1 MEIISIYFA
10 AFSIISFFIYYN
22 LNQKYRILFL
32 ILLSC
37 GFIASLSLNLFIYIL
52 IYSLLNYFTGL
63 YIPRVKFKKALFRT
77 GIIVNLLQII
87 ILKYYHFTIDP
98 LLSLFN
104 LQSSASNFSEIIL
117 PVGISFFTL
126 QAIGYLVNIKM
137 GWEKPESNFMNYFL
151 YIIFY
156 PKFLS
161 GPIERSNHFLPQLKT
176 FNLFNS
182 ENIITGLKIAL
193 WGFFKKVIIANHL
206 AATISQT
213 YTNIDSAGGLNVL
226 LVILIQPLYLYFD
239 FSGYTDIAIGFAKTL
254 GYDLLP
260 NFNRPFLSENVTTLW
275 RRMHMSLSLW
285 FNDYVF
291 KQISFRFRKWGKY
304 AAVFAVFITFTLF
317 GIWHGA
323 GWTFMILGFLQALAI
338 NYEFFTKKWRLSFF
352 SKIPDPYR
360 IWLGRIFTYL
370 FFGVSHIFFFA
381 PDMRTALCSFSK
393 IQIPISYTSDI
404 FIPGPLKFG
413 LAFALIAIV
422 FEIIQNDHK
431 NTYDRIILYWSEHR
445 FLRFVVYYLAT
456 ILIVTQIGGGTS
468 FIYEMF

>member
-10 AFSIISFFIYYN
+10 VLSIISFFIYYN

-37 GFIASLSLNLFIYIL
+37 GFIASLSLNLLFYIL
-52 IYSLLNYFTGL
+52 IYSLLNYFIGL
-63 YIPRVKFKKALFRT
+63 YIPTAKFKKALFRT
-77 GIIVNLLQII
+77 GIIVNLLQIV

-98 LLSLFN
+98 LINLVN
-104 LQSSASNFSEIIL
+104 LQFSASNFSELII

-126 QAIGYLVNIKM
+126 QSIGYLVNIKM
-137 GWEKPESNFMNYFL
+137 GWEKPESNFMTFFL

-161 GPIERSNHFLPQLKT
+161 SPIERSNHFLPQLKI
-176 FNLFNS
+176 FNS
-182 ENIITGLKIAL
+182 FNAENIINGLKIAL

-206 AATISQT
+206 AAAIIQT
-213 YTNIDSAGGLNVL
+213 YANIDSAGGLNVL

-291 KQISFRFRKWGKY
+291 KQLSFRFRKWGKY

-352 SKIPDPYR
+352 SKMPDPYR

-370 FFGVSHIFFFA
+370 FFGISHIFFFA
-381 PDMRTALCSFSK
+381 PDMRTALSSFSK
-393 IQIPISYTSDI
+393 IQVPVSYTSDI

-413 LAFALIAIV
+413 LAFAFIAMV

-431 NTYDRIILYWSEHR
+431 NIYDRIISYWSEHR
-445 FLRFVVYYLAT
+445 FFRFVVYYLAT